1 MANAPQ
7 FAATPRIAVAQVST
21 ANPYR
26 DGTGTVV
33 TVLTAGSSGTRV
45 DYVAVK
51 AVASTLAGVV
61 RLFIHDGSNA
71 RLLTEVPVPM
81 TTPVATDKTFEQ
93 LVELAGGIVLPTGY
107 SLRATTE
114 AANTFNVF
122 AFGGDL

>member
-21 ANPYR
+21 ANPNR

-51 AVASTLAGVV
+51 AVSSTLAGVV

-71 RLLTEVPVPM
+71 RLLTEVPVP
-81 TTPVATDKTFEQ
+81 TTAPAATDKTFEQ
-93 LVELAGGIVLPTGY
+93 LVELAGGVVLPTGY

>member
-1 MANAPQ
+1 
-7 FAATPRIAVAQVST
+7 
-21 ANPYR
+21 
-26 DGTGTVV
+26 
-33 TVLTAGSSGTRV
+33 
-45 DYVAVK
+45 
-51 AVASTLAGVV
+51 
-61 RLFIHDGSNA
+61 
-71 RLLTEVPVPM
+71 M